1 MNSLSI
7 YELVDAVGWAL
18 LHSVWQIVI
27 FGLITWVLFR
37 FISKDNA
44 KLRYGVASLALA
56 FIFVSFAIT
65 FFHYLPLRSN
75 GNGSALSLSPELLLY
90 FLNSPETLNQF
101 SFENLQ
107 IDQYFPI
114 MVNIWIIGVCI
125 LSCHMTF
132 NYLQSIK
139 LRKHLTYPVSKQTQ
153 NIADKLIQKINLK
166 QKITIL
172 ESGYVQT
179 PSLVGYFKPVV
190 LLPVS
195 MLSGIPEN
203 QLEIII
209 AHELA
214 HIKRHDYLF
223 QFIQGIIELLFFYH
237 PVVWW
242 LSSMVNTEREHICD
256 DLAVKVCGESLTLI
270 KALNNME
277 AIRKKRF
284 ELVLGLSGKKD
295 NLFNRVQRI
304 VRPKTS
310 AKKTN
315 KIVFSGLFVLLFTG
329 LILISNFAISGNAF
343 SGKPFFSKINVIDQE
358 PKHSGEKDT
367 ILIEQDKDKKK
378 AKKKSKATKAEE
390 VEKEVVEIAPEV
402 EVEPEMEFSPEI
414 ELAPEVEVELE
425 MEAQEAME
433 LAFPKDSLKSKEWI
447 RKKASELIEEQ
458 KQELKR
464 ALDQM
469 KKAKAE
475 VKLEEMQLELK
486 SALKELNAEEFKK
499 ELQESKI
506 ELQKELQNFSQEK
519 YLKEIQEEQESET
532 ESLKEQL
539 QKIEENNEFSDE
551 KKAYLKKMIKES
563 IERISSTEFQEQMK
577 VQLERSKERIKEQ
590 LEKMESSDFEAQLEL
605 KRQAIQKQLEKL
617 QSPEY
622 KQRIEENFNRGK
634 EQIQKH
640 LEKVNTP
647 EFRKELEEKLKN
659 SNPSLDE
666 TYEAVFETMGTKLV
680 TGRPMPTSQS
690 QKIHIA
696 SQKSEGKRVKETQSS
711 PGLVVDSYPKYTGE
725 KDPLILVDGKKM
737 TSEEMLSIDANRI
750 KSVNVIKDTKSFEKY
765 GEKAKNGVIIVTLK
779 KEGEIDAK
787 WTPNNTFEDKY
798 SKFPNTASGQ
808 SSYRTVVGQRMN
820 PSSAFH
826 YNKLQQNFEKV
837 DFDMLIV
844 VDGKVKTK
852 DEINDIN
859 PDHIESMSVYKG
871 KKATDLFGEKAAN
884 GVIVIQT
891 IGKSVNAIQ
900 IKGEAGENAPLYIL
914 DGKPMKSKTL
924 KTIDPEDIHSI
935 SVLKD
940 ASATAIYGEKASKGA
955 LIISTI
961 ENKRKS
967 SHLVRVKGVS
977 NHNNP
982 LIILD
987 GKSMEYEK
995 FKKLDPNSFK
1005 SITILKD
1012 ASAIALYGKAAE
1024 NGVIVITSKDEA
1036 EELTNQFG
1044 LENFSEKDAPLFIV
1058 DGKRTNAKAVNK
1070 LSPDDFESITVLKDK
1085 TALEKYGRKAKN
1097 GVVEIHLKK

>member
-1 MNSLSI
+1 MNSFSI
-7 YELVDAVGWAL
+7 YELIDALGWAL

-65 FFHYLPLRSN
+65 FFHYLPLSNNSN
-75 GNGSALSLSPELLLY
+75 GSDLSLSPELLLY
-90 FLNSPETLNQF
+90 LLNNSPETLNQF
-101 SFENLQ
+101 SFENLH

-132 NYLQSIK
+132 NYLQTIK

-153 NIADKLIQKINLK
+153 NIAEKLIQKINLK

-242 LSSMVNTEREHICD
+242 LSSVVNTEREHICD

-315 KIVFSGLFVLLFTG
+315 KIVFSGLFVFLLSG
-329 LILISNFAISGNAF
+329 LILISNFAISGNALT
-343 SGKPFFSKINVIDQE
+343 GKQFFSKINVIDQNQQNGSDAMLLA
-358 PKHSGEKDT
+358 P
-367 ILIEQDKDKKK
+367 DKQ
-378 AKKKSKATKAEE
+378 KKKSKKSKKANEKLELKEAAE
-390 VEKEVVEIAPEV
+390 VESEIENVVEVAPEVELEDVMEVAPEV
-402 EVEPEMEFSPEI
+402 EVEPVAEVDH
-414 ELAPEVEVELE
+414 EVEAPMDFDVDFD
-425 MEAQEAME
+425 
-433 LAFPKDSLKSKEWI
+433 FPQDSLKSKKYLQ
-447 RKKASELIEEQ
+447 KKVNEIIKEQ
-458 KQELKR
+458 KIELEKAAKELEEVKVEMNFDEMRLEMENALKDLDVEQIKKEMQEQQAELRQELEE
-464 ALDQM
+464 LTSQNL
-469 KKAKAE
+469 
-475 VKLEEMQLELK
+475 VKQLELEK
-486 SALKELNAEEFKK
+486 ELQKEELSKELKEIESDKKLNEKEKAEIKKSIQETIERVNSKEFKEQLKQSIEKSQKSLQEHLKKMESGEFEKQLQKQRESLKMQIEKFNSPKYQK
-499 ELQESKI
+499 ELQEK
-506 ELQKELQNFSQEK
+506 LQ
-519 YLKEIQEEQESET
+519 
-532 ESLKEQL
+532 
-539 QKIEENNEFSDE
+539 
-551 KKAYLKKMIKES
+551 
-563 IERISSTEFQEQMK
+563 
-577 VQLERSKERIKEQ
+577 RSKE
-590 LEKMESSDFEAQLEL
+590 S
-605 KRQAIQKQLEKL
+605 
-617 QSPEY
+617 
-622 KQRIEENFNRGK
+622 
-634 EQIQKH
+634 IQKH
-640 LEKVNTP
+640 LEKLNTP
-647 EFRKELEEKLKN
+647 EYRKELEEQIEQEKN
-659 SNPSLDE
+659 
-666 TYEAVFETMGTKLV
+666 
-680 TGRPMPTSQS
+680 
-690 QKIHIA
+690 
-696 SQKSEGKRVKETQSS
+696 
-711 PGLVVDSYPKYTGE
+711 
-725 KDPLILVDGKKM
+725 KKNH
-737 TSEEMLSIDANRI
+737 SIRI
-750 KSVNVIKDTKSFEKY
+750 KN
-765 GEKAKNGVIIVTLK
+765 
-779 KEGEIDAK
+779 
-787 WTPNNTFEDKY
+787 
-798 SKFPNTASGQ
+798 FPEADN
-808 SSYRTVVGQRMN
+808 
-820 PSSAFH
+820 
-826 YNKLQQNFEKV
+826 L
-837 DFDMLIV
+837 LIV
-844 VDGKVKTK
+844 
-852 DEINDIN
+852 
-859 PDHIESMSVYKG
+859 
-871 KKATDLFGEKAAN
+871 
-884 GVIVIQT
+884 
-891 IGKSVNAIQ
+891 
-900 IKGEAGENAPLYIL
+900 L
-914 DGKPMKSKTL
+914 DGKI
-924 KTIDPEDIHSI
+924 IDKNTFNSLDPNTIHSI

-940 ASATAIYGEKASKGA
+940 QTATELYGEKALNGA

-977 NHNNP
+977 NNKNP

-995 FKKLDPNSFK
+995 FKKLDSNSFK

-1024 NGVIVITSKDEA
+1024 NGVIVVTSKGEA
-1036 EELTNQFG
+1036 EEMSNQFR
-1044 LENFSEKDAPLFIV
+1044 LENFSGKDAPLFMV
-1058 DGKRTNAKAVNK
+1058 DGKKTNAKAINK
-1070 LSPDDFESITVLKDK
+1070 LSPDDIESITVLKDK